1 MNDLI
6 KWFLC
11 RKLSLTI
18 ISLNF
23 LKLFELINSEKDQF
37 KDWLIKYIVR
47 TTDKIMKVVCSVSV
61 QTMVLIPPLYV
72 YSQIKSIEKITV
84 NSNGIWNESKTNFW
98 STIATKKSLKDAPI
112 ILDMKKKKAPVL

>member
-1 MNDLI
+1 
-6 KWFLC
+6 
-11 RKLSLTI
+11 
-18 ISLNF
+18 
-23 LKLFELINSEKDQF
+23 
-37 KDWLIKYIVR
+37 
-47 TTDKIMKVVCSVSV
+47 MKVVWSVSV